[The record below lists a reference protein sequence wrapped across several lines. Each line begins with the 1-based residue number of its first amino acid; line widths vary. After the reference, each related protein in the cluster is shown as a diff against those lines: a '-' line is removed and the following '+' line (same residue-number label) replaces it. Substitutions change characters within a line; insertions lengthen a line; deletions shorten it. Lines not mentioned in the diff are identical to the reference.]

1 MIRTSDLRFM
11 RRGPLPIELPLGSLK
26 TKSLE
31 RWTFFFFFEL
41 DHYSFIKIS
50 QTKLGSK
57 D

>member
-11 RRGPLPIELPLGSLK
+11 RRGPLPIELPFGSLK